1 MQIERRMLT
10 LIARTLGL
18 THHHIGLGTATGTN
32 LKAASRARGC
42 RGDKLRVEIRR
53 HRGSTLKHTRSNG
66 NLGINRGMAARED
79 RRDELRDI
87 RIGLGLKGVLMQ
99 GQRRGGQ
106 ITGKAKRALRC
117 VKRSNNTS
125 AQPTRQ
131 THQARQ
137 TKQASLR
144 LVYIGRSGKVLN
156 VVRDLMQHGIGQT
169 GGRLSSA
176 AHQLNAL
183 THRNAARRM
192 QIEHLEGRDT
202 KCHANTRR
210 NLFRLIEKLIE
221 QLVQNTLRSGHT
233 QRQAGGKS
241 GIALVNSL
249 GRCARGQHV
258 TRIHAAA
265 IGLH

>member
-1 MQIERRMLT
+1 ME
-10 LIARTLGL
+10 
-18 THHHIGLGTATGTN
+18 
-32 LKAASRARGC
+32 
-42 RGDKLRVEIRR
+42 
-53 HRGSTLKHTRSNG
+53 
-66 NLGINRGMAARED
+66 
-79 RRDELRDI
+79 
-87 RIGLGLKGVLMQ
+87 
-99 GQRRGGQ
+99 
-106 ITGKAKRALRC
+106 
-117 VKRSNNTS
+117 
-125 AQPTRQ
+125 
-131 THQARQ
+131 
-137 TKQASLR
+137 
-144 LVYIGRSGKVLN
+144 
-156 VVRDLMQHGIGQT
+156 HGIGQT

-183 THRNAARRM
+183 THRNATRRM

-202 KCHANTRR
+202 KRHANTRR

-221 QLVQNTLRSGHT
+221 QLVQNTLRGGNT